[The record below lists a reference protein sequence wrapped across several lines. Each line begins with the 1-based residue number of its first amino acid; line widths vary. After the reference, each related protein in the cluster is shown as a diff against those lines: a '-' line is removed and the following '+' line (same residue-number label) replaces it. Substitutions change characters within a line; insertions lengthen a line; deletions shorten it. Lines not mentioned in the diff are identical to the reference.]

1 MTSVGRTPELADII
15 RQAIEDRLAD
25 VHVMLPGRIDS
36 YDASLQKA
44 DVEPLIKRVQQT
56 VDGELDEELPVIPG
70 VPVVFPRAGGFKI
83 TMPVEP
89 GDRCML
95 VFCERSIETYQ
106 TGQGRRGDTSS
117 LIRQS
122 DPGTF
127 EMHNLSDP
135 VAVMGWYNDAEAL
148 SPAPDTSDMVIGE
161 HGGPVI
167 HIGGD
172 QINLYEKSGGEHDF
186 IALAQKVLTEL
197 QTAKANAQAA
207 VTYTQGFITAFTAAV
222 IVPQDGGASLKST
235 TIAATPSPPTL
246 TDPQSVAATKVKA
259 T

>member
-1 MTSVGRTPELADII
+1 MTDARSPELADII
-15 RQAIEDRLAD
+15 RQAIEDRLAE
-25 VHVMLPGRIDS
+25 VHVMLPGRIDA
-36 YDASLQKA
+36 YDADLQKA
-44 DVEPLIKRVQQT
+44 DVEPLIRRLQST
-56 VDGELDEELPVIPG
+56 VDGEIKEDLPVIPG

-83 TMPVEP
+83 TMPVAK

-106 TGQGRRGDTSS
+106 TGQGRRGDDTT

-122 DPGTF
+122 DPDTF

-135 VAVMGWYNDAEAL
+135 VALLGWYNDAEAL
-148 SPAPDTSDMVIGE
+148 SPAPDADDMVIGE

-172 QINLYEKSGGEHDF
+172 QVNLYQKSGSGHDF
-186 IALAQKVLTEL
+186 IALAQKTFDNL
-197 QTAKANAQAA
+197 KAITDYLGPLDLIIRGASIPEPGNGSPSAFQAA
-207 VTYTQGFITAFTAAV
+207 MALALTGPPPVT
-222 IVPQDGGASLKST
+222 
-235 TIAATPSPPTL
+235 TPSAT
-246 TDPQSVAATKVKA
+246 SVAAAKVKA